1 MIRSLSPPAVLKY
14 SVLHALPSGRCPL
27 SFIWPQ
33 YLWLLLLVP
42 ILVGA
47 YVALLRR
54 KKIAVRFADLGI
66 VKQAIGPGQAM
77 RRHLPPA
84 LFLLAL
90 IAAIFAIARPSALV
104 TLPSEGRTIVL
115 AIDVSLSMRA
125 SDILPSRIVAAQAAA
140 RDFVQQV
147 PGDVKVAI
155 VTFAG
160 TALLVQP
167 PTRDREELVAAIDR
181 FQLQRHT
188 AIGSGIIVSLATI
201 FPDEGINLESVV
213 FGNNFGPRDGA
224 RKLPSERGPILK
236 VEKKETKIVPPGSF
250 TSAAIILLTD
260 GRRTTGPD
268 PLDAARMAAD
278 HGVRVFTV
286 GFGTTTGAPIDID
299 GMSIFMRFDEA
310 ALKGIAGITAAEYY
324 HAASAA
330 DLKSIYENLNT
341 RFALERR
348 ETEISA
354 LVTAL
359 AAVLAVAAGSLSLLW
374 FGRVA

>member
-1 MIRSLSPPAVLKY
+1 M
-14 SVLHALPSGRCPL
+14 

-201 FPDEGINLESVV
+201 FPDEGINLENAV

-348 ETEISA
+348 ETEVSA